1 MHLDDLTT
9 TSRVICTLEP
19 KASDSRKL
27 TAVSSCAPK
36 QLLLESSDRFFLQ
49 MMKNMVKEACFCCG
63 WLWITYMCCVV
74 SVGCC
79 EFVQKLTR

>member
-36 QLLLESSDRFFLQ
+36 QLLLESSDRFFSADDEEHGEGGVFSLW
-49 MMKNMVKEACFCCG
+49 MAVDHIYVLRGICG
-63 WLWITYMCCVV
+63 ML
-74 SVGCC
+74 
-79 EFVQKLTR
+79 